1 MNKLIFVRLNIIR
14 NIIFK
19 SATSN
24 SVVPIINNNKF
35 EIKRYLNYK
44 TPVNRTKTFSPT
56 TIAVTNAN
64 KHLIIDLFDENN
76 VNLGQMRLDKAKE
89 LADGK
94 NLKLVIT
101 EETSAP
107 PKFALMN
114 GHSLYQ
120 LQMKYREANKDNVK
134 EQKFKEIEVNLGIDD
149 HDLDIKIKM
158 LKNFFE
164 KGDLIK
170 FKVLSK
176 IINKK
181 VMLYLNN

>member
-1 MNKLIFVRLNIIR
+1 MNKLIFLRLNIMR

-19 SATSN
+19 SPTKFN
-24 SVVPIINNNKF
+24 SVVPLCIINNN
-35 EIKRYLNYK
+35 EIKRYLQYK

-64 KHLIIDLFDENN
+64 KHLIINLFDENN
-76 VNLGQMRLDKAKE
+76 VDLCEMRLDNAKY

-94 NLKLVIT
+94 KLKLVVT
-101 EETSAP
+101 EETSSP
-107 PKFALMN
+107 PKFTLMN
-114 GHSLYQ
+114 GHSLFQ
-120 LQMKYREANKDNVK
+120 LQMKYREINKENAK
-134 EQKFKEIEVNLGIDD
+134 EQKTKEIEVNLGIDD
-149 HDLDIKIKM
+149 HDLEIKIKM
-158 LKNFFE
+158 LKHFFE

-181 VMLYLNN
+181 VK